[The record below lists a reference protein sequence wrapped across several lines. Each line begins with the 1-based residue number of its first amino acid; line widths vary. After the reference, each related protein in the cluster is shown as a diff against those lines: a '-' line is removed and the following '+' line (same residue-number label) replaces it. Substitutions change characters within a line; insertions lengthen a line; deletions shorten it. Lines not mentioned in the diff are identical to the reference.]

1 MSKTWK
7 DISVRRDANLKEALT
22 VLDRGAMQIALVVDD
37 ECHLAGTITDGDA
50 RRALLAN
57 HETPKGILAVPHK
70 DPARDRAL
78 RAVFGPQPER

>member
-1 MSKTWK
+1 MT
-7 DISVRRDANLKEALT
+7 DDTPLNLFARPAEAARS
-22 VLDRGAMQIALVVDD
+22 DYAL
-37 ECHLAGTITDGDA
+37 HRY

-57 HETPKGILAVPHK
+57 HETPKGILAVPRK